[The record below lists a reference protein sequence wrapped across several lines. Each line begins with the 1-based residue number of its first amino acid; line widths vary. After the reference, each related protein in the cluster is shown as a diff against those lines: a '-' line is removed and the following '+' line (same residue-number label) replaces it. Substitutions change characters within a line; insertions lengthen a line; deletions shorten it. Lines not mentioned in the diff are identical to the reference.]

1 MLALKTDSAHANSIT
16 STIFQP
22 CHCVYV
28 NLWSI
33 ICSIYFRYISASVL
47 TIIETDQEGSA
58 SETEEG
64 LGTIQEAEEYGQSTL
79 CTLYKSI
86 H

>member
-1 MLALKTDSAHANSIT
+1 MNYFPAVPLCICQ
-16 STIFQP
+16 FV
-22 CHCVYV
+22 VYY
-28 NLWSI
+28 LFY
-33 ICSIYFRYISASVL
+33 IYFRYISASVL

>member
-1 MLALKTDSAHANSIT
+1 M
-16 STIFQP
+16 
-22 CHCVYV
+22 
-28 NLWSI
+28 
-33 ICSIYFRYISASVL
+33 L

-64 LGTIQEAEEYGQSTL
+64 LGTIQEAEEYGRSTL

-86 H
+86 HWSSTVSTVNVISINMLSLNFLQYMYIYMIFNT